1 MRRVCFLMIA
11 PLLVGCEGVW
21 NRGECEVKLSF
32 SEEYSIM
39 AESSLTRGGGVE
51 LPDTNDFILVIENE
65 SGEELFRDTYE
76 NRPEQI
82 TLPEGSYKFGVYS
95 REFDVPAFDTPQF
108 GDEQSVS
115 LTVDGVSVSFR
126 CQQLNS
132 GMRCMFEESFTD
144 LFPSSRILLVQG
156 ETNISYIYTE
166 ERVAY
171 FDPGKVDIYITQID
185 SDRKLFTRN
194 LEKGEVLTINFSADV
209 SSTSGADFSIA
220 VDTGRVWISENY
232 VYGKERD
239 GSSKSRALLVSDL
252 PNMIG
257 ATGVWVKGYIVGGD
271 LSSSSA
277 LYAPPFT
284 SRTNFMISDVLNV
297 SSREGCA
304 SVELKSG
311 AVRDD
316 LNLVDHP
323 EYLGRVVYLKGKVV
337 EAYFGLPGIKSVS
350 EYSFN

>member
-1 MRRVCFLMIA
+1 MRRVCFLMA
-11 PLLVGCEGVW
+11 VLLLAGCEEMW
-21 NRGECEVKLSF
+21 NRGECVVRLSF
-32 SEEYSIM
+32 SQDYSKMVEI
-39 AESSLTRGGGVE
+39 ERTRGGGVE
-51 LPDTNDFILVIENE
+51 IPDTNDFILVIENE
-65 SGEELFRDTYE
+65 GGEELFRDTYE

-82 TLPEGSYKFGVYS
+82 TLPEGSYTFGVYS
-95 REFDVPAFDTPQF
+95 REFDVPAFDSPQF

-115 LTVDGVSVSFR
+115 VTVDGVSISFQ
-126 CQQLNS
+126 CKQLNS
-132 GMRCMFEESFTD
+132 GMRCTFEESFTD
-144 LFPSSRILLVQG
+144 LFPSSRILLVQDD
-156 ETNISYIYTE
+156 TNISYIYTE
-166 ERVAY
+166 ERIAY
-171 FDPGKVDIYITQID
+171 FDPGKVDVYITQID

-194 LEKGEVLTINFSADV
+194 LDQGEVLTINFSADV

-232 VYGKERD
+232 IYGKERD

-252 PNMIG
+252 PNMVG
-257 ATGVWVKGYIVGGD
+257 AAGVWVKGYIVGGD

-323 EYLGRVVYLKGKVV
+323 EYLGRVVYVKGKIV
-337 EAYFGLPGIKSVS
+337 EAYFGLPGIKNVS